1 MIRQVGSSFLTKPN
15 KLSVVLSRI
24 QTEANSC
31 FMTYLIGN
39 SFENKKF
46 IKHVKIDQL
55 TFPYTFQEMFVY
67 YKIFSNLS

>member
-55 TFPYTFQEMFVY
+55 TFP
-67 YKIFSNLS
+67 